1 MAVAARVPYRR
12 WRPLIP
18 LVMLISIL
26 LLVAVLI
33 PGIGVQVGASSRW
46 IDIGPLTIQP
56 SEFAKLAVA
65 LFACQVLASRRRPPT
80 TVRQLMNP
88 VGVVALV
95 SCALV
100 LAEPDLGTTI
110 SISIMVAGVLMVA
123 GTPFRLLL
131 GTTAVMFGGAAVGIS
146 QNAYMKER
154 LLTFLDPWQV
164 AGGAGYQNVQALL
177 ALGSGGFWGKGLG
190 QGTQKI
196 FYLPEA
202 NSDMIAAVIGE
213 ELGLIGILAT
223 TFAFA
228 GFAVLGYRIAMRC
241 DDPFGKYLAAG
252 ITTMVTGQAIVNL
265 GAVLGFLPV
274 TGVPLP
280 LISSGGSSLIVF
292 LTMAGMLLSIAE
304 ARRRRTGQGVNR
316 RCQSRTQT
324 PQPPQPSDPGVRVL
338 IAAGGTA
345 GHVVPALAV
354 AAELVERGAEVTFAG
369 TPDRIESRM
378 VPGCR
383 IPVSELSGQGSR
395 AAPVAG
401 SDQGGGGRHGRP
413 RRVPSDPPAGQARRW
428 CSAPVDTCRA
438 RCWPS
443 PPGARI
449 PSALLEVDAH
459 MGVANRMASPL
470 VRRVFLS
477 FPIEGLRPPHHV
489 VTGRP
494 VPRAV
499 LDATREQGRMELG
512 AARTIARWCS

>member
-1 MAVAARVPYRR
+1 MAPERLKLRPSKPTAWVSRRLSELPTPPEVVKAREVRERARKQGLAIEYHLLLLLTLGLVAFGLIMVYSSSSGVAVVAGGNSTAALVRQGIYAVLGLAAMAVAARVPYQR

-18 LVMLISIL
+18 LVMLFSML

-80 TVRQLMNP
+80 TVRQLVNP

-110 SISIMVAGVLMVA
+110 SISIMVAGVLIVA

-131 GTTAVMFGGAAVGIS
+131 GTSAVMFAGAAVGIS

-154 LLTFLDPWQV
+154 LLTFLDPWHV

-177 ALGSGGFWGKGLG
+177 ALGSGGLWGKGLG

-223 TFAFA
+223 ALAFGA
-228 GFAVLGYRIAMRC
+228 FAVLGYRIAMRSQ
-241 DDPFGKYLAAG
+241 DPFGKYLAAG
-252 ITTMVTGQAIVNL
+252 ITTMVTGQAVVNL

-304 ARRRRTGQGVNR
+304 ASGARRVRASTTDARSDSKPQTVQAERSRRTRADRSRRNR
-316 RCQSRTQT
+316 RARRA
-324 PQPPQPSDPGVRVL
+324 G
-338 IAAGGTA
+338 AGG
-345 GHVVPALAV
+345 
-354 AAELVERGAEVTFAG
+354 RG
-369 TPDRIESRM
+369 
-378 VPGCR
+378 
-383 IPVSELSGQGSR
+383 
-395 AAPVAG
+395 
-401 SDQGGGGRHGRP
+401 
-413 RRVPSDPPAGQARRW
+413 
-428 CSAPVDTCRA
+428 
-438 RCWPS
+438 
-443 PPGARI
+443 
-449 PSALLEVDAH
+449 
-459 MGVANRMASPL
+459 
-470 VRRVFLS
+470 
-477 FPIEGLRPPHHV
+477 
-489 VTGRP
+489 
-494 VPRAV
+494 
-499 LDATREQGRMELG
+499 
-512 AARTIARWCS
+512 